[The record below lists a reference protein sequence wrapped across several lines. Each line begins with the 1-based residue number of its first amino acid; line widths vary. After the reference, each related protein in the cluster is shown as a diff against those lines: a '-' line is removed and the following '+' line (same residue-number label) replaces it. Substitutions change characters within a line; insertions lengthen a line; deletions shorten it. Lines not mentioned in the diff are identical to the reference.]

1 MWIVPEAAIGDLMTE
16 EAAFGAVEAVFG
28 AMASGDALQL
38 PRDPRGDRP
47 CRRALRVQVGAS
59 TARR

>member
-28 AMASGDALQL
+28 AMASGE
-38 PRDPRGDRP
+38 PTTSP
-47 CRRALRVQVGAS
+47 
-59 TARR
+59 